1 MMTVEEDVV
10 RREEPARPPVPG
22 WTPPPTPRRWPA
34 LVLVALGGVLV
45 GMVLALGLTFASG
58 PRAVPGSPGDPS
70 AAFDSTIIL
79 NDAYL
84 TAQAKIGGN
93 QIQDPRMHAGADGKV
108 TLDGRVS
115 VFGLGAPLHA
125 ILQPTVVN
133 GELQMTVVS
142 GQVGGFPLN
151 DLLARQ
157 IETTVAEVVKR
168 PPAKVATTLVRV
180 EVKDGQMILYDK
192 VK

>member
-1 MMTVEEDVV
+1 MMTVEEDVI
-10 RREEPARPPVPG
+10 RREEPARPPTPG
-22 WTPPPTPRRWPA
+22 SPPPSTPRRWPA

-45 GMVLALGLTFASG
+45 GMLLVLGLTFASG

-84 TAQAKIGGN
+84 TAQAKTGGN
-93 QIQDPRMHAGADGKV
+93 QIQEPRMHAGADGKV

-115 VFGLGAPLHA
+115 VFGIGAPLHA

-151 DLLARQ
+151 DVLARQ
-157 IETTVAEVVKR
+157 IESTVADVVKR